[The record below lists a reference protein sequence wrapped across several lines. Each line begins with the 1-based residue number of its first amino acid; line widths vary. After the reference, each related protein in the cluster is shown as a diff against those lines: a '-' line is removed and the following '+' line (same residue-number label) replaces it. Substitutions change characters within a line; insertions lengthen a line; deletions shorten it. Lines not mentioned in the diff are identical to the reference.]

1 LSNAHKKTII
11 NVLILYLTSTLLL
24 LGVLVY
30 GYYHYYQ
37 EQEQLR
43 YQTNMKANAKKLYIK
58 LQEIHN
64 TLATKA
70 HYPKFKGVQSAIYD
84 RDKNLLYSTLNTKV
98 SHWDREFYQKNG
110 YFYLV
115 YEVTPYY
122 MGAAFVVVE
131 QKAPKF
137 LDSISTTAM
146 LIVALIVIVIL
157 TTSIFL
163 VKLILKPLRD
173 NLKLLDQFIRDTTH
187 ELNTPVATILTNIEL
202 LSRLPIEPKVQ
213 TKIDRIKVGALTVSN
228 IYDDLVFLL
237 LNHQT
242 SVQNENLLLKSI
254 IFERLGYFDIL
265 FRAKS
270 LRVVYEPH
278 NEFEVVM
285 DRKKLIRLI
294 DNILS
299 NAIKYT
305 QVATTITIIL
315 HNNRLSIAD
324 EGEGMTQEEIGK
336 IFERYTRFNTSQG
349 GFGLGYNIIYN
360 IAKEYNIAI
369 TINSK
374 VGEGTC
380 VALDF

>member
-1 LSNAHKKTII
+1 MSNAHKKTII

-43 YQTNMKANAKKLYIK
+43 YQTNMKANAKKLHVK

-70 HYPKFKGVQSAIYD
+70 SYPQCKGVQSAIYD
-84 RDKNLLYSTLNTKV
+84 RDKNLLHSTLHTQL
-98 SHWDREFYQKNG
+98 SHWDREFFQKNG

-122 MGAAFVVVE
+122 MGAAFIVIE

-137 LDSISTTAM
+137 LDSISTTA
-146 LIVALIVIVIL
+146 IALVVVIVIVL
-157 TTSIFL
+157 LATSIFL
-163 VKLILKPLRD
+163 AKLILKPLRD
-173 NLKLLDQFIRDTTH
+173 NLKLLNQFIRDTTH

-202 LSRLPIEPKVQ
+202 LKALPIEPKVQ
-213 TKIDRIKVGALTVSN
+213 TKIDRIKIGALSISN

-237 LNHQT
+237 LHHQT
-242 SVQNENLLLKSI
+242 SVQNENLLLSGI
-254 IFERLGYFDIL
+254 IKERLGYFDIL

-278 NEFEVVM
+278 NEFEVNM

-305 QVATTITIIL
+305 QVATTITISL

-324 EGEGMTQEEIGK
+324 EGGGMTQEEIGK

-369 TINSK
+369 TIDSK

-380 VALDF
+380 VILDF